1 MTAGPSQFKAYMD
14 ASRLAVIL
22 LRPQSCQHG
31 DYPSGVILTKAKV
44 GECVEP
50 LGSLKSLLP
59 RMSLQVVMRVTDV
72 HATTIDGTIK
82 DMEHQGSGE
91 VLLGEAEFLKRRHWS
106 KRCLATTTSRR
117 RVFFVERD
125 GIRNYPSFLAD
136 SHFDFRQVGNA
147 CARLGDLP
155 GGSKWQFFAT
165 AKGSLSGRTPL
176 QAIADGDFAAVMRS
190 AEGFANR

>member
-1 MTAGPSQFKAYMD
+1 M
-14 ASRLAVIL
+14 IL
-22 LRPQSCQHG
+22 MKPKL
-31 DYPSGVILTKAKV
+31 

-50 LGSLKSLLP
+50 PAWMKSLVPQMGLA
-59 RMSLQVVMRVTDV
+59 VVIRVTDV
-72 HATTIDGTIK
+72 HVTAIDGTIK
-82 DMEHQGSGE
+82 GMEQQGSRE
-91 VLLGEAEFLKRRHWS
+91 VLLGEAEFRKRRHWS
-106 KRCLATTTSRR
+106 KRHLETATSRR

-125 GIRNYPSFLAD
+125 GIRTYPSFLAD
-136 SHFDFRQVGNA
+136 PHFDLRQVGNA
-147 CARLGDLP
+147 CARLGNLP